1 LQVHFRYP
9 QKNLNGRAIK
19 SAIAAHLV
27 APVLTSGDRVHAF
40 RVVWRVSDNSLAH
53 AWDAIV
59 SLRHLCDDVV
69 AKTPSL
75 QMFVSCISG
84 VFTNAVAAGST
95 RASPEKPI
103 YPAVSYWVVLDESR
117 ASSFGELFYRIVAV
131 CPSVQVKHIK
141 SLRCS
146 QIEEPLPVECG
157 TLFVTLKDH
166 NSRFVHQKITRSLL
180 AAGVAHVSSQPVN
193 AKLLLMPR
201 SKYVQ
206 QIPAAVEVTKASGL
220 SIELEVIDGNVV
232 E

>member
-1 LQVHFRYP
+1 M
-9 QKNLNGRAIK
+9 NGKAIK

-40 RVVWRVSDNSLAH
+40 RVVWRVSDDSLAH

-59 SLRHLCDDVV
+59 SQRHLCDEVV
-69 AKTPSL
+69 ARTPSL

-103 YPAVSYWVVLDESR
+103 YPAVSYWVVVDETR
-117 ASSFGELFYRIVAV
+117 ARESSFGELFYRILAV
-131 CPSVQVKHIK
+131 CPSAQVKHIK
-141 SLRCS
+141 SLRCAQS
-146 QIEEPLPVECG
+146 EEPLPVDCG

-180 AAGVAHVSSQPVN
+180 AAGAAHVSSQPVN
-193 AKLLLMPR
+193 AKLLLMSR

-220 SIELEVIDGNVV
+220 SIELEMIDGNVAK
-232 E
+232 